1 MGRLGSTVD
10 TVEQATAAALRRRR
24 ERPRLGGSLARGEPH
39 GLPVYPDEIGYVKR
53 IDMGRLQFLAERFKR
68 HITVASLP
76 GTFATPDRSL
86 DHIGDLYDGG
96 GDEVDTSAA
105 KSAFLIGQGATSPDG
120 RSLEDSRR
128 LSFQPYRTDGL

>member
-1 MGRLGSTVD
+1 M
-10 TVEQATAAALRRRR
+10 
-24 ERPRLGGSLARGEPH
+24 
-39 GLPVYPDEIGYVKR
+39 YPDEIGYVKR